1 MQRHFIILPFT
12 IAFKI
17 REIVFYDITEA
28 ALHIWKFEANLQE
41 NNNAKV

>member
-1 MQRHFIILPFT
+1 MQRNFIIFPYT

-17 REIVFYDITEA
+17 PEIVFYDITEA
-28 ALHIWKFEANLQE
+28 TLHIWKFEANLQE